1 MKLCLFTAFIL
12 GSLTCSHAGI
22 AQAIHPNTSLQT
34 EIINDPS
41 LENKKAFTVT
51 IPSGWKFQG
60 TVIAPVGCNLPSPV
74 FRAYSPDGLTEM
86 RLLPSF
92 SWGLQEKIPTGWQ
105 GLSANHEC
113 IYLNDSMTAAQFL
126 DCYVQTIGPVHVVGP
141 MSISTQYRGQ
151 LDELVGK
158 LNAIG
163 LKDPKWSTHTT
174 GDAAALRIETTN
186 GTFTIEQRLRAR
198 VVCSLWSK
206 AIGGTLGKC
215 SARVDVLRAP
225 KGQLDAL
232 VNIADCHNLTN
243 AKNDDAWLSAM
254 VARMNDY
261 QARHFDP
268 YVPNQPATAML
279 YRQAGD
285 FGLIQTDR
293 QHELDNMN
301 EQVARHMR
309 QRVMDGLSPSAFP
322 SDWAD
327 FALDPKPVA
336 GSYGVVHFS
345 GAVRSWS
352 RSSGQHYQTR
362 DPDANPNGVLP
373 GNWTDETPRFPE
385 RPQSGPQ

>member
-1 MKLCLFTAFIL
+1 
-12 GSLTCSHAGI
+12 
-22 AQAIHPNTSLQT
+22 
-34 EIINDPS
+34 
-41 LENKKAFTVT
+41 
-51 IPSGWKFQG
+51 
-60 TVIAPVGCNLPSPV
+60 V
-74 FRAYSPDGLTEM
+74 FRAYSPDGLTEI

-92 SWGLQEKIPTGWQ
+92 SWGLQEKTPTGWE
-105 GLSANHEC
+105 GLGANHEC

-126 DCYVQTIGPVHVVGP
+126 DRYVQTLGTAQVVGP
-141 MSISTQYRGQ
+141 MSISTQYRQQ

-186 GTFTIEQRLRAR
+186 GTFIIEQRLRAR
-198 VVCSLWSK
+198 VVCTSWSK
-206 AIGGTLGKC
+206 AIAGIAGNC
-215 SARVDVLRAP
+215 SARLDVLRAP

-232 VNIADCHNLTN
+232 VTLADNHNLTN
-243 AKNDDAWLSAM
+243 AKNDDAWLSA
-254 VARMNDY
+254 VIARMNDY
-261 QARHFDP
+261 KARHFDP
-268 YVPNQPATAML
+268 YVPNQPAMAML

-285 FGLIQTDR
+285 FGLTQTDR
-293 QHELDNMN
+293 RREFDNMN
-301 EQVARHMR
+301 EHVVRPMH
-309 QRVMDGLSPSAFP
+309 QRVTDRFNPSAFP

-327 FALDPKPVA
+327 FALDPKPVI

-352 RSSGQHYQTR
+352 SSSGQHYQTR
-362 DPDANPNGVLP
+362 DADANPNGVLP